1 MSQAAELAL
10 KSLITVA
17 QGHTGQSEIVAD
29 FLLSW
34 WNAEECGG
42 FDMTRL
48 WAVDTVIAEEMVMV
62 FGLVAGTHSYPDTL
76 GYGKE
81 FQSLIRSWRPKLAA

>member
-1 MSQAAELAL
+1 MNQAAELAL

-17 QGHTGQSEIVAD
+17 QGHSGQSGTVAD

-48 WAVDTVIAEEMVMV
+48 WSVDTVIAEAMVMV
-62 FGLVAGTHSYPDTL
+62 FGLVAETHSYRVQDDRI
-76 GYGKE
+76 E
-81 FQSLIRSWRPKLAA
+81 RPHAYSCAFGSPAH